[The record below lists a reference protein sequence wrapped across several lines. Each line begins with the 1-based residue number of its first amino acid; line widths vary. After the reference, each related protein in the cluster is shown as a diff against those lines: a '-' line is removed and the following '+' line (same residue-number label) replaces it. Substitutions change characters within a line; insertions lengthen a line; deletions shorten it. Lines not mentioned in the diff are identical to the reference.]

1 VSSGACK
8 QCRKVLTSND
18 GGVCDICHYERGQV
32 KKVELPEGWLKTAM
46 EKSKSKPPLGIKP
59 RMLWLQSRRDEIY
72 NALFRYF
79 AVDKPI
85 PVEWIEEILEIE
97 KSIQKDKVNT

>member
-1 VSSGACK
+1 MDCTLSCLA
-8 QCRKVLTSND
+8 VLPS
-18 GGVCDICHYERGQV
+18 Q
-32 KKVELPEGWLKTAM
+32 EG
-46 EKSKSKPPLGIKP
+46 ENVSKPPLGIKP

-97 KSIQKDKVNT
+97 KSIQKDKVKT

>member
-1 VSSGACK
+1 
-8 QCRKVLTSND
+8 
-18 GGVCDICHYERGQV
+18 
-32 KKVELPEGWLKTAM
+32 
-46 EKSKSKPPLGIKP
+46 
-59 RMLWLQSRRDEIY
+59 MLWLQSRRDEIY

-97 KSIQKDKVNT
+97 KSIQKDKVKT